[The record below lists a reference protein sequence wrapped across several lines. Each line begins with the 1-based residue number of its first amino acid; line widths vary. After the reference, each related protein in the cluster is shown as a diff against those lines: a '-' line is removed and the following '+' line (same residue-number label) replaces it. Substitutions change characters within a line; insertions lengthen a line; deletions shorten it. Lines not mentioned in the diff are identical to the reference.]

1 MHLKATIPA
10 VFLAFGFATSAHATS
25 SIDFVDRKD
34 SVPTYSAVRCVAVH
48 PDGRAYRAASEP
60 DGNVSAVLLADLLAG
75 DPGKY
80 SVECTASLDRSHE
93 RYTARFEV
101 VKLRK
106 GETGYEAPEYDEN
119 DFGYGVKVP
128 LSQTRNRCYDKD
140 TRQMNQACLDDYYG
154 NGRYFLEAYS
164 PAPDVTFNENREYN
178 SNVGVFLK
186 NNPRHPEENTRPVK
200 AQKAASIVSPFR

>member
-10 VFLAFGFATSAHATS
+10 IFLAFGIVTSANATS

-34 SVPTYSAVRCVAVH
+34 SAPTYSAVRCVAVH
-48 PDGRAYRAASEP
+48 PDGRAYRAASQP

-80 SVECTASLDRSHE
+80 AVECTASLDRSHE
-93 RYTARFEV
+93 RYTAKFEA

-106 GETGYEAPEYDEN
+106 GETGNEAPEYDEN

-128 LSQTRNRCYDKD
+128 LSQTRHRCYDKD
-140 TRQMNQACLDDYYG
+140 TRQMNQECLGDYYG

-178 SNVGVFLK
+178 ASVGVFLK
-186 NNPRHPEENTRPVK
+186 NNPRHPERRIRPVK
-200 AQKAASIVSPFR
+200 TQKAASTVSPFR